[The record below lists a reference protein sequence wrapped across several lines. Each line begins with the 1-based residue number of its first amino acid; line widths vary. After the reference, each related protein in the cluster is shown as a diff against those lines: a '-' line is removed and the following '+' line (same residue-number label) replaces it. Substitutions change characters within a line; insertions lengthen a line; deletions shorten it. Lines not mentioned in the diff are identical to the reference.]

1 VADDGNWNIEE
12 IERAFSAA
20 MAERGYGDHHVPA
33 NSGWNRFAFPDN
45 RPGRDSGSAI
55 LDVGETIVGT
65 VRDFRVDE
73 PSIFTWQPNGA
84 IDPAILAAMSR
95 SFVELKLLPAE
106 QPLAQYITD
115 RFLPKK

>member
-1 VADDGNWNIEE
+1 MADDGNWNIEE

-65 VRDFRVDE
+65 VRDF
-73 PSIFTWQPNGA
+73 
-84 IDPAILAAMSR
+84 
-95 SFVELKLLPAE
+95 SFVRDERAARPDAE
-106 QPLAQYITD
+106 FHPLGGPSAVTASTSALFATPLGASA
-115 RFLPKK
+115 RPN